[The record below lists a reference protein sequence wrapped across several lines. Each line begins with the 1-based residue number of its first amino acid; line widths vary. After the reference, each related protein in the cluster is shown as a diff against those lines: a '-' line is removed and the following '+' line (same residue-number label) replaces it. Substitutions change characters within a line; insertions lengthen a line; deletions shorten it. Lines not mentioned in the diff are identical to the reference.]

1 MIIMIF
7 KAKQVFTSIFERQM
21 IIKQINK
28 DYYGRLFL
36 LVDLKNGLK
45 EEWFS
50 EQGLENF
57 ILDYSYQLQG

>member
-1 MIIMIF
+1 MIIMKF

-50 EQGLENF
+50 EQGFENF